1 VRIVQLANFHTPT
14 SGGLR
19 VAVDTLRAGYLD
31 AGHQCTLIVPGASD
45 DHGGEVWTLRSPALP
60 NGTGYR
66 VIVRRR
72 AVLGLLDQLRPD
84 VVEVH
89 DKVLQQ
95 WVWAWSR
102 TRQVPVVAWSHERLD
117 RTLPMLMPFVPA
129 RLLRRATTSLARRVA
144 DRCDVLVACSQ
155 FAADEFGP
163 DGRVRIVRLGVD
175 LSGFQPAEGP
185 PHMDGPPRLDGP
197 PLMDAPR
204 PARMDGPRPARELRL
219 VLAARLSPEKRPD
232 IAIDALRV
240 LRQRGV
246 CAELTVLGH
255 GPRHALLAQRAADLP
270 VRFTGYLTGRDAVAA
285 ELRAADIALAP
296 APAETF
302 GLAALEALACGT
314 PIVAHEGA
322 APAEV
327 VARHPG
333 SGSVAPGQPVAF
345 AESAL
350 RLAAEPPS
358 MRRNAARQ
366 ASEAY
371 PWSATVNAMLDVHA
385 ELAGSTAGRG
395 KARP

>member
-45 DHGGEVWTLRSPALP
+45 GHSGEIWTLRSPALP

-66 VIVRRR
+66 IIVRRR
-72 AVLGLLDQLRPD
+72 AVLRLLDQLRPN
-84 VVEVH
+84 VLEVH

-95 WVWAWSR
+95 WIWAWSR
-102 TRQVPVVAWSHERLD
+102 SRHVPVVAWSHERLD
-117 RTLPMLMPFVPA
+117 RTLPMLMPFVPSRWSQWA
-129 RLLRRATTSLARRVA
+129 MAGLAARVA
-144 DRCDVLVACSQ
+144 KRCDVLVACSQ

-163 DGRVRIVRLGVD
+163 DARVRIVRLGVD
-175 LSGFQPAEGP
+175 LAAFQPAVEGP
-185 PHMDGPPRLDGP
+185 PHLDGPPRVAGPPHVDGP
-197 PLMDAPR
+197 P
-204 PARMDGPRPARELRL
+204 ARGALSPEPKLRL

-240 LRQRGV
+240 LRERDV
-246 CAELTVLGH
+246 AAELTVLGH
-255 GPRHALLAQRAADLP
+255 GPQHAALARQAAGLP
-270 VRFTGYLTGRDAVAA
+270 VRFTGYLTGRHAVAA
-285 ELRAADIALAP
+285 ELRAADVALAP

-314 PIVAHEGA
+314 PIVAHQGA

-327 VARHPG
+327 VTQHPG

-345 AESAL
+345 AEAAL
-350 RLAAEPPS
+350 RLAAVPS
-358 MRRNAARQ
+358 GVRQHGARRAA
-366 ASEAY
+366 EAY
-371 PWSATVNAMLDVHA
+371 PWSATISAMLDVHT
-385 ELAGSTAGRG
+385 ELAGGQLVDHLW
-395 KARP
+395 

>member
-1 VRIVQLANFHTPT
+1 LANFHTPT

-66 VIVRRR
+66 VVVRRR

-117 RTLPMLMPFVPA
+117 RTLPMLMPFVSA
-129 RLLRRATTSLARRVA
+129 RLLRRATTGLARRVA

-155 FAADEFGP
+155 FTADEFGP
-163 DGRVRIVRLGVD
+163 DAGVRIVRLGVD
-175 LSGFQPAEGP
+175 LAAFQPNGRSRVDGP
-185 PHMDGPPRLDGP
+185 SRVAGPPRVAGP
-197 PLMDAPR
+197 LLMDQ
-204 PARMDGPRPARELRL
+204 PRPARELRL

-232 IAIDALRV
+232 IAIEALR
-240 LRQRGV
+240 LLHERGV
-246 CAELTVLGH
+246 DAELTVLGH
-255 GPRHALLAQRAADLP
+255 GPRHALLAKQAAGLP
-270 VRFTGYLTGRDAVAA
+270 VRFTGYLADRHAVAA
-285 ELRAADIALAP
+285 ELRAADVALSP

-327 VARHPG
+327 VAQHPG
-333 SGSVAPGQPVAF
+333 SGSVAPGQPAAF
-345 AESAL
+345 AEAAL
-350 RLAAEPPS
+350 RLAAVPPNV
-358 MRRNAARQ
+358 RRNAARQ
-366 ASEAY
+366 AAEAY
-371 PWSATVNAMLDVHA
+371 PWSATINAMLDVHA

-395 KARP
+395 KAHP